1 MKISKLAAEQAKAR
15 KNQAPK
21 STAEPVIDK
30 GQTIID
36 QMVTNTVALNAF
48 PRDTERRS
56 FTLEL
61 DMYPDFGTAHI
72 SKRPYLKP
80 DRDEYDWKG
89 MEIEIYELETFAEGL
104 MELVT
109 IARERGFLR

>member
-1 MKISKLAAEQAKAR
+1 MKRTTKKRAA
-15 KNQAPK
+15 K
-21 STAEPVIDK
+21 STAEKAIDK
-30 GQTIID
+30 GPTIID
-36 QMVTNTVALNAF
+36 QMVTNTVSLNAF
-48 PRDTERRS
+48 PQHPERRS

-61 DMYPDFGTAHI
+61 DIYPDFGTVHI

-80 DRDEYDWKG
+80 DAVGHERVGVEL
-89 MEIEIYELETFAEGL
+89 EIYELATFAEGL

>member
-1 MKISKLAAEQAKAR
+1 MKRSKLAAEQAKAR
-15 KNQAPK
+15 KNQPPK
-21 STAEPVIDK
+21 STAEKVIDK
-30 GQTIID
+30 GPTIID

-48 PRDTERRS
+48 PEDPERRS

-61 DMYPDFGTAHI
+61 DIYPDCGTVHI

-80 DRDEYDWKG
+80 DRTEHDRES
-89 MEIEIYELETFAEGL
+89 MELEIYELATFAEGL
-104 MELVT
+104 MELAT

>member
-1 MKISKLAAEQAKAR
+1 MKRTTKKRAA
-15 KNQAPK
+15 K
-21 STAEPVIDK
+21 STAEKAIDK
-30 GQTIID
+30 GPTIID
-36 QMVTNTVALNAF
+36 QMVTNTVSLNAF
-48 PRDTERRS
+48 PEDDPERRRS

-61 DMYPDFGTAHI
+61 DIYPDFGTVHI

-80 DRDEYDWKG
+80 DAVGHERVGVEL
-89 MEIEIYELETFAEGL
+89 EIYELATFAEGL